1 MVREMKKIFY
11 FILTLIGLSLVVK
24 VIQYIMV
31 LPYSLLE
38 LTGLIILLTFY
49 LYVTQFMHV
58 IIHETG
64 HFLFGRLSGY
74 QLISFRVFSLMWLK
88 KDHHISLKRYRLKG
102 TAGQC
107 LMAPPDIQDDS
118 FPFVLYHLGGCLMN
132 LIISFLLILII
143 VIFSISNLFFIV
155 FIIVGLWM
163 SFINAIPISMD
174 GFINDGYY
182 VAILKKYPET
192 LKAFWLPLKV
202 YEMYGYN
209 RRLKDM
215 PEEWFCYSFDQHL
228 EICFVVE
235 AMMLCY
241 QRLMDQHQFKQAY
254 AMIKYLNEQKLT
266 QLQKNILLCDS
277 FYCEMIFGND
287 SKAIPLYQS
296 LSIDFQKNIQS
307 YLVGLRTLSI
317 YERWIEHHE
326 KEALIIDQKLDTYQ
340 SSYPYRVEIE
350 MQKDLIQNINSLR
363 TIDFVDL

>member
-88 KDHHISLKRYRLKG
+88 KNHHISLKRYRLKG

-182 VAILKKYPET
+182 VAILK
-192 LKAFWLPLKV
+192 
-202 YEMYGYN
+202 
-209 RRLKDM
+209 
-215 PEEWFCYSFDQHL
+215 
-228 EICFVVE
+228 
-235 AMMLCY
+235 
-241 QRLMDQHQFKQAY
+241 
-254 AMIKYLNEQKLT
+254 
-266 QLQKNILLCDS
+266 NIL
-277 FYCEMIFGND
+277 
-287 SKAIPLYQS
+287 
-296 LSIDFQKNIQS
+296 
-307 YLVGLRTLSI
+307 
-317 YERWIEHHE
+317 
-326 KEALIIDQKLDTYQ
+326 KL
-340 SSYPYRVEIE
+340 
-350 MQKDLIQNINSLR
+350 
-363 TIDFVDL
+363 